1 MADDAME
8 KADILLV
15 VRCQLG
21 EAAAFDALARRWAL
35 PLSRYVGGWTRDG
48 DETNDLTQDIWLK
61 VLRGLP
67 GLRDPANF
75 RSWLFGIAHRAAMDR
90 FRRRYRTP
98 ALEGLD
104 DPDQFAASDEREA
117 VADREG
123 VLAALERALDRLPLV
138 ERQTLTLF
146 YLEELPINEIARIAG
161 VPAGTVKSRLFRGRD
176 RLRAEMQEQAR

>member
-1 MADDAME
+1 MTDDAV
-8 KADILLV
+8 KRADALLV

-21 EAAAFDALARRWAL
+21 EAAAFDALARRWAR

-67 GLRDPANF
+67 RLRDPSTFQA
-75 RSWLFGIAHRAAMDR
+75 WLFGIAHHAAMDR

-98 ALEGLD
+98 EIAALD
-104 DPDQFAASDEREA
+104 DPDQFAATDEREA
-117 VADREG
+117 LADREG
-123 VLAALERALDRLPLV
+123 VLAALERAMDRLPLV

-161 VPAGTVKSRLFRGRD
+161 VPTGTVKSRLFRGRD
-176 RLRAEMQEQAR
+176 RLRAAMQEQTR